1 MSERISLAMG
11 GAVTVALGDTPGDP
25 VTVPEGATRNSAML
39 RPRRTGGM
47 ACNSAE
53 RATQLATAT
62 LGISSVTLAYRKQL
76 LKPGAGI
83 KAVTE

>member
-1 MSERISLAMG
+1 MEL
-11 GAVTVALGDTPGDP
+11 TDDVALVDDEAVGAPPWDGGD
-25 VTVPEGATRNSAML
+25 RNAPNV

-76 LKPGAGI
+76 LKPGAGAN
-83 KAVTE
+83 AVTE